1 MCLMSGHVLVWW
13 PVIVRQWRSSK
24 LVTESLT
31 FGVEGIVG
39 LVAGHDFS
47 GDKLIWWPNVRC
59 LVFGYL
65 FLVFFGLLMS
75 AKCVED

>member
-1 MCLMSGHVLVWW
+1 MCSNGD
-13 PVIVRQWRSSK
+13 ISK
-24 LVTESLT
+24 LLTERLT

-47 GDKLIWWPNVRC
+47 GAKLVWWPNVRC

-65 FLVFFGLLMS
+65 FLVFFGLLMLIIVS
-75 AKCVED
+75 QNKYGVMKSQ